1 MNDGSPSNGSK
12 QPVYRRSMYRARD
25 LAYALF
31 SIAIGGAA
39 YLAFREMFV
48 ESEPVPFAREVVLVF
63 LGAVAT
69 IYLTAVLLNRQTELE
84 LRKEGQVI
92 ILQKKNDIYMAC
104 IEKVAQI
111 VETALHNDD
120 LIDELRVLN
129 HKLVVLGSSDVIA
142 SFENVLDTLISGLR
156 DGKLNSED
164 GSNIMKAVAEMTSAM
179 RRDILEEIAAG
190 NRRTTRE
197 AILRNSNRMQHLDRI
212 EFGSSEREL
221 HQKENGNART

>member
-1 MNDGSPSNGSK
+1 MNDGSPSNISK
-12 QPVYRRSMYRARD
+12 QFVHRRSMYRAHD
-25 LAYALF
+25 LAYMLF
-31 SIAIGGAA
+31 SIALVGAG

-92 ILQKKNDIYMAC
+92 ILQQKNDIYMAC
-104 IEKVAQI
+104 IETVAQI
-111 VETALHNDD
+111 VEVALHNDD
-120 LIDELRVLN
+120 LINELRVLS
-129 HKLVVLGSSDVIA
+129 HKLAVLGSADVIA
-142 SFENVLDTLISGLR
+142 SFENVLDTLVSGLR

-190 NRRTTRE
+190 NVRTTRE

-212 EFGSSEREL
+212 EPGGSEREL
-221 HQKENGNART
+221 HQKENTNART

>member
-1 MNDGSPSNGSK
+1 
-12 QPVYRRSMYRARD
+12 MYRARD

-129 HKLVVLGSSDVIA
+129 HKLAVLGSSDVIA